1 MKPYKIL
8 TCPNYISI
16 NNEIK
21 NYLENHTELL
31 SKGAKLYANFINLK
45 KFITL
50 CPLMVQWAKGHGM
63 TIRDAYFSYCH
74 DRGKNFNEYGDSPCH
89 IHLDKPPVHWK
100 INWPVLNMEGSC
112 VRFFE
117 LKDNKNNMLDFV
129 QRRGD
134 PHSKDHDVWGLEY
147 KHFNEMCRHD
157 FRNNEPILMDGLV
170 PHDVGLYDDAKFPR
184 IGIQAMLVK
193 EPIHLL

>member
-8 TCPNYISI
+8 YCLNYSSI
-16 NNEIK
+16 NKEITY
-21 NYLENHTELL
+21 YLENHTELL
-31 SKGAKLYANFINLK
+31 TKRPKLYANFIDLK

-50 CPLMVQWAKGHGM
+50 CPLLAQWAKGLGM
-63 TIRDAYFSYCH
+63 TIRDAYFSYCRN
-74 DRGKNFNEYGDSPCH
+74 RGQNFDEHGDSPCH

-117 LKDNKNNMLDFV
+117 LKDKKNNVLDLV
-129 QRRGD
+129 ERKGD
-134 PHSKDHDVWGLEY
+134 PHSKDHDLWGLDY
-147 KHFNEMCRHD
+147 KHFKETCRHD